1 MPDLS
6 APVRVTWELPG
17 DPSLAAAQW
26 RHLAEARV
34 LLVEAQVSGRSLG
47 GLPGLAAGLA
57 SAGGP
62 RLSLLGRPDPLLAAL
77 EALGPRGLAQA
88 EIRVLEPF
96 RPEASVEELAAA
108 THRLVPCLWSDPES
122 LPALE
127 QALELA
133 AAYRLGAV
141 GVLNPP
147 APAVPLAP
155 EDRSRAADLWLR
167 RAPPGLEARIHDVF
181 LARAMGLDTSAHG
194 GCQGA
199 SALCHV
205 EPDGRVTACRTLP
218 VELGS
223 LRDASLKEIWAS
235 ASRRA
240 VAGELSAVPAEC
252 TGCAVAEICRGGC
265 PGLARG
271 RGRDAS
277 CPGPVS
283 PEGAS
288 AP

>member
-17 DPSLAAAQW
+17 DPSLAAALW
-26 RHLAEARV
+26 RRLVEARV
-34 LLVEAQVSGRSLG
+34 LLVEAHVSGRSLG

-57 SAGGP
+57 AAGGP

-77 EALGPRGLAQA
+77 EALGPRALAQA
-88 EIRVLEPF
+88 EIRVLGPF

-108 THRLVPCLWSDPES
+108 THRMVPCLWSDPES
-122 LPALE
+122 LPALG

-147 APAVPLAP
+147 APAVPLGP
-155 EDRSRAADLWLR
+155 EDRARAADLWR
-167 RAPPGLEARIHDVF
+167 RSARTGIEARVHDVF
-181 LARAMGLDTSAHG
+181 LARAMGVDTSAHR

-199 SALCHV
+199 STLCHV
-205 EPDGRVTACRTLP
+205 GPDGRVTACRTLP
-218 VELGS
+218 AELGS
-223 LRDASLKEIWAS
+223 LRSASLRQIWAS
-235 ASRRA
+235 AIRRS

-252 TGCAVAEICRGGC
+252 TGCAEAGACRGGC
-265 PGLARG
+265 PGLAPAG
-271 RGRDAS
+271 GRDAS
-277 CPGPVS
+277 CPGPVG
-283 PEGAS
+283 PEEAGAQ
-288 AP
+288 